1 MRKSSEG
8 KKVKNPPD
16 ALLEY
21 ELCKTFGWLPSELYE
36 QDNETIEK
44 FIIIMNALNDTEKK
58 GSRKD
63 RRNDLKQKAGVT
75 AGR

>member
-1 MRKSSEG
+1 M
-8 KKVKNPPD
+8 KNPPD

-21 ELCKTFGWLPSELYE
+21 ELCKTFGWLPSDLYE

-44 FIIIMNALNDTEKK
+44 FVVIMNEINSAEKK

-63 RRNDLKQKAGVT
+63 KRNALKKKTGVS